1 MHAHYASA
9 GGSGCIAT
17 TPAAWTLAAG
27 HNGERPQSAFIGDSA
42 GNCLCPGYQLGGL
55 PPAVTDTLRG
65 LDAHDDELCEG
76 CLHPLQNHGDVDPA
90 NQPYGCWACPC
101 GHNEILEESVFEIP
115 LDDAPARLLSDPR
128 TVVANGAGVRI
139 SVGWITLRMSGSDSI
154 VMQLRMPD
162 LGLSTTIST
171 LDRFWSDL
179 SLRRPCE
186 VATALTEC
194 WQQRSAPPITSIEFA
209 SSLAT
214 DLGWGRS
221 LCACGS
227 SLMSSTGAGG
237 FVGFIS
243 SLGYCQAKMS

>member
-1 MHAHYASA
+1 MSPDSLRQLHCPTRPAQQAREHYSALCARMGSENETTWYTATCWICKHSVHAHYATA
-9 GGSGCIAT
+9 GGGGCIAT
-17 TPAAWTLAAG
+17 TPAGWTLAAG

-115 LDDAPARLLSDPR
+115 RAE
-128 TVVANGAGVRI
+128 VRI

-186 VATALTEC
+186 VATALTDC
-194 WQQRSAPPITSIEFA
+194 WQHEVCAP
-209 SSLAT
+209 
-214 DLGWGRS
+214 DHVYRVR
-221 LCACGS
+221 
-227 SLMSSTGAGG
+227 
-237 FVGFIS
+237 FVPRD
-243 SLGYCQAKMS
+243 